1 MSSRNQARASS
12 ADDSLL
18 VQVALSMDEGD
29 LSAMG
34 IKSTDAIRI
43 LLEKRCERYAK
54 RKVTPEEIADDL
66 SLASVALKLIAL
78 AKERGKT
85 HALGG
90 RTPPGYKTAPNA
102 RHVEWAEPSAALRR
116 LMTLLPGTHIDRI
129 AKPVLPSLIRR
140 RFGDETYD
148 AIAQYVKWNRE
159 PDFHLIR
166 ATSKW
171 PGFDGL
177 EDLTEYLKTGTR

>member
-1 MSSRNQARASS
+1 MSPRSQARASS
-12 ADDSLL
+12 ANDSLL
-18 VQVALSMDEGD
+18 VNVALRMDEND

-34 IKSTDAIRI
+34 LRSTDAIRI
-43 LLEKRCERYAK
+43 LLEKRCARYAK
-54 RKVTPEEIADDL
+54 RKVTPSETADDL
-66 SLASVALKLIAL
+66 ALAGLALKLVAL
-78 AKERGKT
+78 AKQRGKEQ
-85 HALGG
+85 ALNG

-116 LMTLLPGTHIDRI
+116 LITLLPGTHIDRI

-148 AIAQYVKWNRE
+148 AIAPHVKWNRE
-159 PDFHLIR
+159 PDFHVIR
-166 ATSKW
+166 ETSKW

-177 EDLTEYLKTGTR
+177 EDLKEYLKTGAR